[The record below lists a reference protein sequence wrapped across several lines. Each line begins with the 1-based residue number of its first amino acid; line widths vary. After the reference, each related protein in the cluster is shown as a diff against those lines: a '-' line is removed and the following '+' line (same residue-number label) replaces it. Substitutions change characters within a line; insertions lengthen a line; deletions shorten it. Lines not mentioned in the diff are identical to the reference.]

1 MIAFLKTLL
10 GAGAYL
16 PNRSSTFYIENSA
29 LLAILKNSAN
39 PIAIQATTG
48 LLWRRIRE
56 LNITPMIGRVPSKRN
71 IADLP
76 TLRIHVKYK
85 SVKSDKCRMTFDL
98 NKPIERDIVL
108 TTKGLP
114 LEPHSGKI
122 RILAPPIRKTKQERC
137 GQILITGI
145 LLRR

>member
-1 MIAFLKTLL
+1 MEK
-10 GAGAYL
+10 GADLA
-16 PNRSSTFYIENSA
+16 NRSVTFYIANNNS

-39 PIAIQATTG
+39 PTPIQATTG
-48 LLWRRIRE
+48 LIWHRIRE
-56 LNITPMIGRVPSKRN
+56 LNINPRFVRVPSKRN